1 MATSQPSSRKE
12 SFEKLAQLIE
22 ILGEKC
28 VWDRK
33 QTPETIFKALQGEV
47 KEVEQALQSNDAHE
61 LQEEIGDVL
70 WDVLFFINLAKKR
83 GLFDVKDVLDFMHEK
98 MVKRHPHVF
107 LPQDRAYAERLGL
120 RSKDGK
126 SADPVDINFI
136 ESTWEQIKK
145 EEREQRP
152 KRDKKLI
159 HNGIKAVIFDWDGVL
174 LNTLPTQFKIYK
186 KIEEAMGLR
195 FGFDLDQQ
203 DNGNHFECNFK
214 LHYNQA
220 LGRDATA
227 DEIAKAS
234 RIYREHLT
242 HFNDGLK
249 LFEGIVPLI
258 HELKQRGYKLGIVSN
273 SFRDFII
280 EKLEEAG
287 IFHCFDEIMGH
298 EHGILKPNPD
308 GILECIHRMGIF
320 PEETAYVGDM
330 DGDVIAAKK
339 ANVKKMIAVTYGY
352 HTEEKLKPH
361 DPHHLINKPTE
372 LLTILI
378 S

>member
-145 EEREQRP
+145 EEREQRH

-159 HNGIKAVIFDWDGVL
+159 HNGIKAVIFDLDVVIIDSKEL
-174 LNTLPTQFKIYK
+174 HFKAWK
-186 KIEEAMGLR
+186 KFLENHR
-195 FGFDLDQQ
+195 FYFS
-203 DNGNHFECNFK
+203 K
-214 LHYNQA
+214 
-220 LGRDATA
+220 
-227 DEIAKAS
+227 
-234 RIYREHLT
+234 
-242 HFNDGLK
+242 
-249 LFEGIVPLI
+249 
-258 HELKQRGYKLGIVSN
+258 KQ
-273 SFRDFII
+273 
-280 EKLEEAG
+280 
-287 IFHCFDEIMGH
+287 FDEIFG
-298 EHGILKPNPD
+298 EPNSVTLKKYF
-308 GILECIHRMGIF
+308 G
-320 PEETAYVGDM
+320 
-330 DGDVIAAKK
+330 K
-339 ANVKKMIAVTYGY
+339 
-352 HTEEKLKPH
+352 
-361 DPHHLINKPTE
+361 
-372 LLTILI
+372 I